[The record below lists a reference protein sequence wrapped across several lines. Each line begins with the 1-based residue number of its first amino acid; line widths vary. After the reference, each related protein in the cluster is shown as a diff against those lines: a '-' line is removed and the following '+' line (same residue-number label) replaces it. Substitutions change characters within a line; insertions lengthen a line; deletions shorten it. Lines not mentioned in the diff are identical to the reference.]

1 MSAADPIAGLLSA
14 LDRPE
19 PPRREFR
26 AELRGRLLADLAGPP
41 VGRAVLPRRRA
52 LLLALAVALL
62 VTAVAS
68 ATYLLTRGGSSSK
81 GGRVSAP
88 LVLSAETPRL
98 PAQLSFEGD
107 GRVYLMGRNGAT
119 RRIGASNGS
128 LSTLAWSPDGSR
140 LLVIRNG
147 SPYAMR
153 PDGRL
158 GRPLTARAW
167 SGWGAWSPDG
177 RRVAFVTGAFSQGAR
192 IVTTAADG
200 SGERVVAAVRPY
212 SGTGGLAWSPDGTR
226 LAFSARIGEHAGLF
240 VVPADGSAPPRLVV
254 PNPPRIQSIA
264 YWSPSWAPARRIAFT
279 DWRGTLVVGGEGGR
293 PRRIDSG
300 RDIVAAW
307 SPDGARLAVARQ
319 HEIVV
324 VDPTGKQLRRLP
336 GCACV
341 RVAPGF
347 LPRLSWSP
355 DGTLLAY
362 SGGHGIDLVP
372 SRGIYVVRVADGRV
386 IRVAASMTM
395 QFDRPLWR
403 PTP

>member
-1 MSAADPIAGLLSA
+1 MSAADPVATLLSA

-19 PPRREFR
+19 PPRREFGD
-26 AELRGRLLADLAGPP
+26 ELRRRLLADLAAAPAGRGP
-41 VGRAVLPRRRA
+41 LPRRRVLVA
-52 LLLALAVALL
+52 ALAVALL
-62 VTAVAS
+62 VTAVAT
-68 ATYLLTRGGSSSK
+68 ATYLLTRGDSGSSSA
-81 GGRVSAP
+81 RMSAP

-107 GRVYLMGRNGAT
+107 GRVYLLGRNGTT
-119 RRIGASNGS
+119 RQIGASNRS

-153 PDGRL
+153 PDGTL
-158 GRPLTARAW
+158 GRPLTDRVW
-167 SGWGAWSPDG
+167 SGLGAWSPDG
-177 RRVAFVTGAFSQGAR
+177 RRVAFLTGAFSLGAR
-192 IVTTAADG
+192 IVVAAADA

-212 SGTGGLAWSPDGTR
+212 SASGGLAWSPDGSR
-226 LAFSARIGEHAGLF
+226 LAFSARIGDRAGLF
-240 VVPADGSAPPRLVV
+240 VVPADGSASPRLVV
-254 PNPPRIQSIA
+254 PNPSRMLSIA
-264 YWSPSWAPARRIAFT
+264 YWLPSWAPAQRIAYT
-279 DWRGTLVVGGEGGR
+279 DGRGTLIVDDHGSG

-300 RDIVAAW
+300 RDIVATW
-307 SPDGARLAVARQ
+307 SPDGARVAVARP

-324 VDPTGKQLRRLP
+324 LDPNGKVLRRLP

-355 DGTLLAY
+355 DGTLIAY

-372 SRGIYVVRVADGRV
+372 SRGIYVVRVADRRV